1 MDLTF
6 CDQSFN
12 NIKLNSDTK
21 IKIVACEGRND
32 KKVSRFAFLNI
43 FSYFKIKNL

>member
-6 CDQSFN
+6 CDQSVN
-12 NIKLNSDTK
+12 NIKLGSDTK

-32 KKVSRFAFLNI
+32 KKVGIAFI
-43 FSYFKIKNL
+43 GYFLKYI